1 MALSKPKPAIGSIK
15 RRGLAIAT
23 AVTVAGSGF
32 VTANY
37 VSAQEEDRDPTYEE
51 LKAEFGGTQAD
62 AIAKEYA
69 QKAYEALIN
78 GNTDD
83 VDQIFLDGL
92 NKAGRTDGAGFSEA
106 DVKGIDQEDLQYQ
119 VSQLV
124 ADEKDAAKLAHQ
136 VNIAIRE
143 GKSEEDINRIVKS
156 GLEGAGYNPA
166 EITDENQAQ
175 VSAIV
180 TEAKQKIEER
190 SDREPTHDELIAEF
204 GGPDSELSKLAEA
217 AAKKAAAA
225 LTAGKTAEEVNEIF
239 AEAVKEAAKNGDSG
253 FNEDDVEQLGRDE
266 LNQQIRELLKEEQAA
281 ADLAHKVAQAV
292 QAGQNKE
299 AVEKI
304 IKDGLKDAG
313 FSESDVAAVDDSE
326 IVEVYSAA
334 EKVAKA
340 KKSEQNP
347 SEFGKES
354 DKIANEAARQAA
366 EAMAAGASVDEI
378 KKIFADAVKNAAKTG
393 DAGFGEQ
400 DIDDAVLNAQISEVL
415 KEELAAEA
423 LANQIASAVKSGTSD
438 DEIKAMLKEGLKQA
452 GFSDEEVAGVADEQV
467 AAIVDEAKQKANS
480 QDVEPES
487 DVEQE
492 PEFGEKADAI
502 AKAAAAK
509 AAEAL
514 KAGASVAEAEKIFA
528 DAVKEAAKA
537 GDAGFTEADVD
548 ESLLQAEIA
557 DVLKDERA
565 AEELAH
571 KVADAAKAG
580 KSPEEIKD
588 IINDG
593 LKQAGFSDEEVA
605 GVADTQVAAIVDAT
619 KQKVALQQE
628 REKLIAKAT
637 ELSLEAEK
645 LQKLKEELEQK
656 AQNQIAQQSQ
666 LNKKESELKEQAAKL
681 QAQEDVL
688 DTATKELDKLKKELE
703 QKAQNQAAQQSQ
715 LNKKESELK
724 EQALKL
730 QAQQNAVDAAA
741 KELDKLKQ
749 ELSQNNNGS
758 QNNDTSDNGTGNNG
772 DDQVGAEPGKNDD
785 SSSWWKPSGG
795 SDSVKGILGIAAG
808 VGALGLIF
816 GGIFSIFNFFNG
828 AGDIQAKVRDVLAQI
843 GIRF

>member
-1 MALSKPKPAIGSIK
+1 MSKPKPAIGSVK

-23 AVTVAGSGF
+23 AVAVAGSGF

-51 LKAEFGGTQAD
+51 LKAEFGDTQAD
-62 AIAKEYA
+62 VIAKEYA

-136 VNIAIRE
+136 VNTAIRE

-190 SDREPTHDELIAEF
+190 KSDREPTHDELIAEF

-225 LTAGKTAEEVNEIF
+225 LTAGKTADEVNEIF
-239 AEAVKEAAKNGDSG
+239 AEAVKEAAKNDDSG
-253 FNEDDVEQLGRDE
+253 FNEDDVKQLGQEE

-299 AVEKI
+299 TVEEI

-313 FSESDVAAVDDSE
+313 FTESDVAAVDDSE
-326 IVEVYSAA
+326 IVEIYSAA

-347 SEFGKES
+347 SEFGEES
-354 DKIANEAARQAA
+354 DKIANEAAQQAA

-400 DIDDAVLNAQISEVL
+400 DINDAVLNAQISEVL
-415 KEELAAEA
+415 KEEMAAEA
-423 LANQIASAVKSGTSD
+423 LANQIASAVKSGTPD

-452 GFSDEEVAGVADEQV
+452 GFSDDEIAAVADDQV
-467 AAIVDEAKQKANS
+467 AAIVDEAKQKVNPE
-480 QDVEPES
+480 DVEPES

-528 DAVKEAAKA
+528 DAVKAAAKA

-548 ESLLQAEIA
+548 ESTLQAEIA

-580 KSPEEIKD
+580 KSPEEIKH

-593 LKQAGFSDEEVA
+593 LKQAGFSDDEIA
-605 GVADTQVAAIVDAT
+605 AVADD
-619 KQKVALQQE
+619 
-628 REKLIAKAT
+628 
-637 ELSLEAEK
+637 
-645 LQKLKEELEQK
+645 
-656 AQNQIAQQSQ
+656 
-666 LNKKESELKEQAAKL
+666 
-681 QAQEDVL
+681 
-688 DTATKELDKLKKELE
+688 
-703 QKAQNQAAQQSQ
+703 
-715 LNKKESELK
+715 
-724 EQALKL
+724 
-730 QAQQNAVDAAA
+730 
-741 KELDKLKQ
+741 
-749 ELSQNNNGS
+749 
-758 QNNDTSDNGTGNNG
+758 
-772 DDQVGAEPGKNDD
+772 
-785 SSSWWKPSGG
+785 
-795 SDSVKGILGIAAG
+795 
-808 VGALGLIF
+808 
-816 GGIFSIFNFFNG
+816 
-828 AGDIQAKVRDVLAQI
+828 
-843 GIRF
+843 